1 MKNTKAIFLIIVG
14 SFIMATGFAFASD
27 PYNGDA
33 YNTLK
38 SGPFGKSALG
48 DLTVVGAPSSTKP
61 PVSPD
66 WTLTTP
72 AKPTTPTPPAVVI
85 SSEPAKPKPTLG
97 EKAGEF
103 FGKYRRDIFR
113 TGISAYL
120 GLALIG
126 GPIGLLIGAVAGFAF
141 FYMAGMS
148 NVGKK

>member
-1 MKNTKAIFLIIVG
+1 MNMKNTKAIFFIILG
-14 SFIMATGFAFASD
+14 AFIMATGFAYA
-27 PYNGDA
+27 GEA
-33 YNTLK
+33 YDQLQK
-38 SGPFGKSALG
+38 GPFGKSALG
-48 DLTVVGAPSSTKP
+48 DLTVVGTPPSANP
-61 PVSPD
+61 PVSPN
-66 WTLTTP
+66 WTLTAPVPKP
-72 AKPTTPTPPAVVI
+72 ATPTPPAVVI
-85 SSEPAKPKPTLG
+85 SSKPAEPKPTLG

>member
-14 SFIMATGFAFASD
+14 AFIMATGFAFA
-27 PYNGDA
+27 GEA
-33 YNTLK
+33 YNQLQN
-38 SGPFGKSALG
+38 GPFGKSAIG
-48 DLTVVGAPSSTKP
+48 ELTVTGTPPTANP

-66 WTLTTP
+66 WTLTAP
-72 AKPTTPTPPAVVI
+72 AKPATPKPPEVVI
-85 SSEPAKPKPTLG
+85 SSEAAKPKPTLG